1 LECLVRIEIDTS
13 AEDSLSH
20 THSFVRAVS
29 PSLRRLQ
36 ARNNMLEGLHLDQM
50 SMGVEVDDGLASAV
64 MGEAVEM
71 PDFMGGQQYS
81 SGSAL

>member
-1 LECLVRIEIDTS
+1 
-13 AEDSLSH
+13 
-20 THSFVRAVS
+20 
-29 PSLRRLQ
+29 
-36 ARNNMLEGLHLDQM
+36 MLEGLHLDQM

-81 SGSAL
+81 PGSAL